1 MAATSRAGAGAVLA
15 TPSLV
20 EEARYSPQGEG
31 ETQPCL
37 KEPPSEG
44 RHSPAS
50 GTPVSHR
57 PYFRKLYKGDTG
69 DSHRKA

>member
-37 KEPPSEG
+37 KDPLWLSVNES
-44 RHSPAS
+44 
-50 GTPVSHR
+50 
-57 PYFRKLYKGDTG
+57 D
-69 DSHRKA
+69 